1 MENNNSLKKSERNKF
16 ISIILLLSIL
26 LIALLIFI
34 FIDRK
39 EPQNNEVIEE
49 NNAELDL
56 SRGDYEGVNLENNE
70 EVLIL
75 APGASPVTT
84 GGEVLTETGSV
95 ARNDVAVMSPE
106 APHQTNFLVEDDLPE
121 ESINIE
127 IREDSFSPKSFT
139 TSPNTATF
147 ISFSSKDGGV
157 HTITFD
163 DPSLSALAVLV
174 GPNQTKGI
182 LFKAPSESGTYAFRC
197 ITPGHADKGEIGEMV
212 VR

>member
-1 MENNNSLKKSERNKF
+1 MENDTSLKKSEKNKF
-16 ISIILLLSIL
+16 ITIIFLLSIL
-26 LIALLIFI
+26 LITLLIFI

-39 EPQNNEVIEE
+39 EPQVNEVAEE

-56 SRGDYEGVNLENNE
+56 DREDYVNIDLENNE
-70 EVLIL
+70 EGLIV
-75 APGASPVTT
+75 APGASPVTKS
-84 GGEVLTETGSV
+84 GEVLTETGSI
-95 ARNDVAVMSPE
+95 ARNDAAVMSPE

-127 IREDSFSPKSFT
+127 ISEDSFSPKSFA

-182 LFKAPSESGTYAFRC
+182 LFKSPSEPGTYAFRC
-197 ITPGHADKGEIGEMV
+197 ITPGHAEKGEVGEMV